1 MRLFTIFTPNFLE
14 WPLVICKELQ
24 SRYPGTKISGMVTS
38 TVDLFDRVSSHN
50 DLVATPLDR
59 LDALEREW
67 LSRPLDEELLRKYE
81 EMLGTDLLRRLITA
95 DRHVGYGLVSGAIL
109 PQIKLIKISHDVDM
123 IRRYLVG
130 LIDYIYNTLKNLN
143 PDYVFLQGVAGSF
156 ALAIY
161 EISQFLGLKFRVL
174 TTTRIKSLYIC
185 DNSPFLELKKVKN
198 IYRDSINDPNIL
210 EDYIPAAREYIESF
224 RSKPSS
230 PGYSKLSHSV
240 AQKQISSFK
249 IAKRL
254 LSDLK
259 GVVYTFLVKYDPPL
273 RSQAAWQNL
282 INNLKVGLKKRYLY
296 RNDKLLKQ
304 KDLPKHPYCYYP
316 LHVDPEASTMVLA
329 PMHTDQIAV
338 IESIAKSLPI
348 GMNMVVKEHIPMLG
362 LRPKGFYKRI
372 KNIPGVFLVSPFEDN
387 FELIKNADIVSVIT
401 GTAALEAIILGKPVL
416 IIGDSPILAIGEGA
430 ILCGD
435 LSRLTGAIKRTLE
448 SPPVDN
454 KKLLHYI
461 AAILSKS
468 FEMPAEI
475 IFESYS
481 KVKKE
486 YIHQNR
492 EIIGKLCDNLL
503 EK

>member
-1 MRLFTIFTPNFLE
+1 M
-14 WPLVICKELQ
+14 
-24 SRYPGTKISGMVTS
+24 
-38 TVDLFDRVSSHN
+38 
-50 DLVATPLDR
+50 
-59 LDALEREW
+59 
-67 LSRPLDEELLRKYE
+67 DEELLLKYE
-81 EMLGTDLLRRLITA
+81 EMLGTEVLRRLIIA
-95 DRHVGYGLVSGAIL
+95 DRNVGYGLVSGAVSPRVEL
-109 PQIKLIKISHDVDM
+109 VKITRDVDM

-130 LIDYIYNTLKNLN
+130 LIDYIFNTLKNMN
-143 PDYVFLQGVAGSF
+143 PDLVFLQGVAGSLS
-156 ALAIY
+156 LAIY

-198 IYRDSINDPNIL
+198 IYRDSITDPNIL
-210 EDYIPAAREYIESF
+210 EDYISAAREYIESF
-224 RSKPSS
+224 RSKPTS
-230 PGYSKLSHSV
+230 PDYSELSISLAQKKLSL
-240 AQKQISSFK
+240 FR
-249 IAKRL
+249 IAKQL

-259 GVVYTFLVKYDPPL
+259 GVVYTSLKKYEFPL
-273 RSQAAWQNL
+273 QSQTAWQVLQRNFKL
-282 INNLKVGLKKRYLY
+282 SLKKRYLY
-296 RNDKLLKQ
+296 KNDKLLKQ
-304 KDLPKHPYCYYP
+304 KDLPKRPYCYYT
-316 LHVDPEASTMVLA
+316 LQVEPEASTMVLA

-401 GTAALEAIILGKPVL
+401 GTAALEAIILGKPIL

-435 LSRLTGAIKRTLE
+435 LSRLTGAIKQALE
-448 SPPVDN
+448 SPPVDD
-454 KKLLHYI
+454 KKLTHYI

-481 KVKKE
+481 RVKKE
-486 YIHQNR
+486 NIHRNLETIR
-492 EIIGKLCDNLL
+492 KLCDNLL
-503 EK
+503 E